1 MTELLVLLL
10 GVIGVLIA
18 TNVWIWR
25 NAQTQVKKQQ
35 TQRDNSQNKL
45 DELVNTL
52 RFSTEKI
59 VRANER
65 RYQALFEN
73 SNDAIL
79 IVGLD
84 GVITVAN
91 ERSAELFGM
100 GVEQLVGNNIM
111 GYFRHTDDRDRFL
124 QALLNNTNDY
134 PLYECE
140 FTRPDDTHFFA
151 EVNQTVVQDADG
163 AVLHFQI
170 IVRDITARKQAATQL
185 THERNLLRTIIDAI
199 PDSIF
204 AVDYSGRYI
213 LSNKAHYKA
222 FGQTLENIL
231 GKTTHDLFSPELAT
245 AYARE
250 DMSVIQA
257 RRTLHVELPEESSG
271 GNLYWRDITK
281 VPLFDDNGIVIGVA
295 GIIRDITDTK
305 NASEHLKSLN
315 TQLNLLHQIDN
326 EVNSTLEM
334 EFITARALDTAVRLS
349 RANAGFIAV
358 LRGEE
363 MRVASSIG
371 DYGKDTTNYLLNYH
385 YGITSRILVNQ
396 KPELILDVSQDPDYQ
411 PDIPSTKALIAIP
424 LISQEQLVGIISL
437 ETSRPQYFTAD
448 VFEFVKLVAA
458 RVSAGIDNARLYAM
472 LQGKLSETE
481 ALYRQADMLYQD
493 KSRLE
498 QLKTDM
504 IRIASH
510 DLKNPLAI
518 IKGYMALMQA
528 DPALSAENIEFL
540 GEIEKATR
548 RMEKILEDILS
559 LEKISQRSTENYVQ
573 FDLQTH
579 VQHAV
584 HEFLPQAKNK
594 LQHLQLH
601 CDFAVMPIV
610 KGDEAQIYE
619 AITNLIGNAIK
630 YTPNEG
636 KVDVYLQ
643 IPNQTQVT
651 FKVVDTGYGVPA
663 EMQESLFQPFFRAKT
678 DETRAIEGTGLGLHL
693 VKNIIE
699 RHGGKMLFVSE
710 YGKGSTFGFELP
722 MV

>member
-10 GVIGVLIA
+10 GIIGVLIA
-18 TNVWIWR
+18 TNVWVWR
-25 NAQTQVKKQQ
+25 NAQTQLNNQQ
-35 TQRDNSQNKL
+35 SQRTNSQTKM

-84 GVITVAN
+84 GVISIAN
-91 ERSAELFGM
+91 ERSAEMFGM
-100 GVEQLVGNNIM
+100 SVDQLVGNNIM
-111 GYFRHTDDRDRFL
+111 SYFRHTADRDRFL
-124 QALLNNTNDY
+124 QDLLNNTSNF

-140 FTRPDDTHFFA
+140 FIRPVDAFFVA
-151 EVNQTVVQDADG
+151 EVNQTVVHDADG
-163 AVLHFQI
+163 VVLHFQI
-170 IVRDITARKQAATQL
+170 IVRDITARKRAEAQL
-185 THERNLLRTIIDAI
+185 AHDRNLLRTIIDSI

-204 AVDYSGRYI
+204 ALDYSGRYI
-213 LSNKAHYKA
+213 LSNKAHYESL
-222 FGQTLENIL
+222 GQTLESIL
-231 GKTTHDLFSPELAT
+231 GKTTHDLFPPETAT

-250 DMSVIQA
+250 DMSVMQA
-257 RRTLHVELPEESSG
+257 RRTLHVELPEEADN
-271 GNLYWRDITK
+271 GNMYWRDITK
-281 VPLFDDNGIVIGVA
+281 VPLFDDKGMVIGVA
-295 GIIRDITDTK
+295 GIIRDITAAKT
-305 NASEHLKSLN
+305 ASEHLKELN
-315 TQLNLLHQIDN
+315 NQLNLLHQIDN
-326 EVNSTLEM
+326 EVNSTLKM
-334 EFITARALDTAVRLS
+334 DYITASALDTAVRLS

-396 KPELILDVSQDPDYQ
+396 KPELILDVSQDLDYQ
-411 PDIPSTKALIAIP
+411 PDIPSTKALMAIP
-424 LISQEQLVGIISL
+424 LISQEQMVGIISL
-437 ETSRPQYFTAD
+437 ETSRPQYFTPD

-458 RVSAGIDNARLYAM
+458 RVSAGIDNARLYNM
-472 LQGKLSETE
+472 LQAKLSETE
-481 ALYRQADMLYQD
+481 TLYRQTDVLYQD

-518 IKGYMALMQA
+518 IKGYMALMQT
-528 DPALSAENIEFL
+528 DPDLSAENIEFL

-559 LEKISQRSTENYVQ
+559 LEKISQRSTENYVD

-579 VQHAV
+579 VQHAFS
-584 HEFLPQAKNK
+584 EFLPQAKNK
-594 LQHLQLH
+594 LQNLQLH
-601 CDFAVMPIV
+601 CDLSVMPII
-610 KGDEAQIYE
+610 KGDEAQLYE
-619 AITNLIGNAIK
+619 AIANLIGNAIK
-630 YTPNEG
+630 YTPNKG
-636 KVDVYLQ
+636 NVDVYLQ
-643 IPNQTQVT
+643 IPNEKHIL
-651 FKVVDTGYGVPA
+651 FKVVDNGYGVPA

-722 MV
+722 LV

>member
-10 GVIGVLIA
+10 GIIGVLIA
-18 TNVWIWR
+18 TNVWVWR
-25 NAQTQVKKQQ
+25 NAQTQLNNQQ
-35 TQRDNSQNKL
+35 SQRTDSQTKM

-84 GVITVAN
+84 GVISIAN
-91 ERSAELFGM
+91 ERSAEMFGM
-100 GVEQLVGNNIM
+100 SVDQLVGNNIM
-111 GYFRHTDDRDRFL
+111 SYFRHTADRDRFL
-124 QALLNNTNDY
+124 QDLLNNTSNF

-140 FTRPDDTHFFA
+140 FIRPVDAFFVA
-151 EVNQTVVQDADG
+151 EVNQTVVHDADG
-163 AVLHFQI
+163 VVLHFQI
-170 IVRDITARKQAATQL
+170 IVRDITARKRAEAQL
-185 THERNLLRTIIDAI
+185 AHDRNLLRTIIDSI

-204 AVDYSGRYI
+204 ALDYSGRYI
-213 LSNKAHYKA
+213 LSNKAHYESL
-222 FGQTLENIL
+222 GQTLESIL
-231 GKTTHDLFSPELAT
+231 GKTTHDLFPPEVAT

-250 DMSVIQA
+250 DMSVMQM
-257 RRTLHVELPEESSG
+257 RRSLHVELPEETASG
-271 GNLYWRDITK
+271 NMYWRDITK
-281 VPLFDDNGIVIGVA
+281 VPLFDDKGMVIGVA
-295 GIIRDITDTK
+295 GIIRDITAAKT
-305 NASEHLKSLN
+305 ASEHLKELN
-315 TQLNLLHQIDN
+315 NQLNLLHQIDN
-326 EVNSTLEM
+326 EVNSTLKM
-334 EFITARALDTAVRLS
+334 DYITASALDTAVRLS

-396 KPELILDVSQDPDYQ
+396 KPELILDVSQDLDYQ
-411 PDIPSTKALIAIP
+411 PDIPSTKALMAIP
-424 LISQEQLVGIISL
+424 LISQEQMVGIISL
-437 ETSRPQYFTAD
+437 ETSRPQYFTPD

-458 RVSAGIDNARLYAM
+458 RVSAGIDNARLYNM
-472 LQGKLSETE
+472 LQAKLSETE
-481 ALYRQADMLYQD
+481 TLYRQTDVLYQD

-518 IKGYMALMQA
+518 IKGYMALMQT
-528 DPALSAENIEFL
+528 DPDLSAENIEFL

-559 LEKISQRSTENYVQ
+559 LEKISQRSTENYVD

-579 VQHAV
+579 VQHAFS
-584 HEFLPQAKNK
+584 EFLPQAKNK
-594 LQHLQLH
+594 LQNLQLH
-601 CDFAVMPIV
+601 CDLSVMPII
-610 KGDEAQIYE
+610 KGDEAQLYE
-619 AITNLIGNAIK
+619 AIANLIGNAIK
-630 YTPNEG
+630 YTPNKG
-636 KVDVYLQ
+636 NVDVYLQ
-643 IPNQTQVT
+643 IPNEKHIL
-651 FKVVDTGYGVPA
+651 FKVVDNGYGVPA

-699 RHGGKMLFVSE
+699 RHGGKMLFTSE
-710 YGKGSTFGFELP
+710 YGKGSMFGFELP
-722 MV
+722 LV